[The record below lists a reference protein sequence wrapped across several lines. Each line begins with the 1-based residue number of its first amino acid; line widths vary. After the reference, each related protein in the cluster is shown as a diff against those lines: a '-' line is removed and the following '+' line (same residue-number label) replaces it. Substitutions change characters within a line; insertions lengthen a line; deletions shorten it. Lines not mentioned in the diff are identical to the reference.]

1 MLSRIRS
8 FGVSGVG
15 GFEVA
20 VEVYISGGLPG
31 FEIVGLPDVAVK
43 EARERVR
50 AAIKNNGFRF
60 PPSRL
65 TVNLAPADRK
75 KAGTLYDLP
84 ILVGILAA
92 QGELPHL
99 KDDCAFLG
107 ELALDG
113 TLRRI
118 AGALP
123 MAIAAER
130 CGIRRLFVPAE
141 NAAEAA
147 FAEGVEIIP
156 LENVGDLIAFLKG
169 EKSISPASAPEIGAE
184 ELVLPDFADVK
195 GQESVKRA
203 FEVAAAGGHNILCV
217 GPPGSGKSMMARR
230 LPSILPDMSREE
242 MIEATEIHSVAGLTG
257 RKRPIVCTRPF
268 RSPHHTVSGPGLAGG
283 GSQPRPGEISLAHT
297 GVLFLDELPEFRS
310 DVLEVLRQPLEDGFV
325 TVSRVSGSV
334 TYPSR
339 FMLVCAM
346 NPCKCGW
353 YGHPS
358 GRCRCSEAEVRRY
371 QNRISGP
378 LLDRIDIITE
388 VPALAFD
395 ELKRRAP
402 SESSQE
408 IKQRVDAARA
418 IQRERFSSSSTPC
431 NARMDSRELRAFC
444 PLSAEG
450 EELMRGAFEAMG
462 LSARSYDRI
471 LRVAR
476 TVADLASSADIL
488 PEHVA
493 EAVQYRAYDFT
504 SGE

>member
-1 MLSRIRS
+1 M
-8 FGVSGVG
+8 
-15 GFEVA
+15 
-20 VEVYISGGLPG
+20 
-31 FEIVGLPDVAVK
+31 
-43 EARERVR
+43 R

-84 ILVGILAA
+84 ILIGILAA
-92 QGELPHL
+92 QGEIDAPSG
-99 KDDCAFLG
+99 DCAFLG

-113 TLRRI
+113 SLRRVS
-118 AGALP
+118 GALP

-130 CGIRRLFVPAE
+130 SGVKKLFLPAE

-147 FAEGVEIIP
+147 FAESVEVYGVES
-156 LENVGDLIAFLKG
+156 VRDLIAHLRG
-169 EKSISPASAPEIGAE
+169 EKEISPAAAPDIFAE
-184 ELVLPDFADVK
+184 ALPLPDYADVK

-203 FEVAAAGGHNILCV
+203 FEVAAAGGHNLLCV
-217 GPPGSGKSMMARR
+217 GPPGSGKSMMAKR

-242 MIEATEIHSVAGLTG
+242 IIEATEIHSVAGLTS
-257 RKRPIVCTRPF
+257 REKPIVCTRPF
-268 RSPHHTVSGPGLAGG
+268 RSPHHTVSGPGLSGG
-283 GSQPRPGEISLAHT
+283 GTIPRPGEISLADT

-310 DVLEVLRQPLEDGFV
+310 DVLEVLRQPLEDGEV

-334 TYPSR
+334 SFPSH

-358 GRCRCSEAEVRRY
+358 GRCRCSEADIRRY
-371 QNRISGP
+371 QGRISGP

-388 VPALAFD
+388 VPSLEFD

-402 SESSQE
+402 AESSAE
-408 IKQRVDAARA
+408 IKKRVDAARA
-418 IQRERFSSSSTPC
+418 IQRRRFSSSVTSC
-431 NARMDSRELRAFC
+431 NARMDSRELRSFC
-444 PLSAEG
+444 VLDAES

-476 TVADLASSADIL
+476 TIADLDGSEEIRSDHL
-488 PEHVA
+488 A
-493 EAVQYRAYDFT
+493 EAIQYRSYDLAK
-504 SGE
+504 GE

>member
-1 MLSRIRS
+1 MLSRVKS

-15 GFEVA
+15 GFEVD
-20 VEVYISGGLPG
+20 VEVYISNGLPG
-31 FEIVGLPDVAVK
+31 FEIVGLPDAAVR

-50 AAIKNNGFRF
+50 AAIKNSGFRF

-65 TVNLAPADRK
+65 TVNLAPADRR

-84 ILVGILAA
+84 ILIGILAA
-92 QGELPHL
+92 QREIEAPGE
-99 KDDCAFLG
+99 DCAFLG

-113 TLRRI
+113 TLRPVP
-118 AGALP
+118 GALP

-130 CGIRRLFVPAE
+130 AGVKKLYLPAE

-147 FAEGVEIIP
+147 FAEGVEV
-156 LENVGDLIAFLKG
+156 LGVENVGALIAHLRG
-169 EKSISPASAPEIGAE
+169 EGELAPAAAPELAA
-184 ELVLPDFADVK
+184 VRDALPDFADVK

-203 FEVAAAGGHNILCV
+203 LEVAAAGGHNVLLV
-217 GPPGSGKSMMARR
+217 GPPGAGKSMMARR

-242 MIEATEIHSVAGLTG
+242 MIEATEIHSVAGLTS
-257 RKRPIVCTRPF
+257 RSRPIVCTRPF

-283 GSQPRPGEISLAHT
+283 GTMPRPGEISLAHT

-310 DVLEVLRQPLEDGFV
+310 DVLEVLRQPLEDGEV

-334 TYPSR
+334 SFPSR
-339 FMLVCAM
+339 FMLLCAM

-358 GRCRCSEAEVRRY
+358 GRCRCSESEVRRY
-371 QNRISGP
+371 QSRISGP

-388 VPALAFD
+388 VPALEFD
-395 ELKRRAP
+395 ELKRTAP
-402 SESSQE
+402 AESSAAV
-408 IKQRVDAARA
+408 KARVDAARA
-418 IQRERFSSSSTPC
+418 IQRERFAGSGVAC
-431 NARMDSRELRAFC
+431 NARMGSRELRRFC
-444 PLSAEG
+444 PLTAES
-450 EELMRGAFEAMG
+450 EELMRGAFDAMG

-476 TVADLASSADIL
+476 TIADLAAKPDIL

-493 EAVQYRAYDFT
+493 EAVQYRSYDFT
-504 SGE
+504 SAE